1 MSESRVTRIAAC
13 VGCAAFALCVAPA
26 RSALAQDDDEGAP
39 VQATP
44 AVRRDGFTVGISG
57 GLAVASASGY
67 RNDVAEIGL
76 PEFEQGTGAAVSGGG
91 AFWVGGS
98 LADWLSISLGVQRTN
113 FSGNGLDAA
122 GAGLH
127 ARIELFPLFYR
138 GGAWQDV
145 GVSAFAGTGNVDVK
159 RGKETVAEGE
169 GTSLVGA
176 GVFFEPWRF
185 WQFSTGPELFYT
197 HQFSRSMSAHL
208 LVVGWRLAF
217 YRGP

>member
-1 MSESRVTRIAAC
+1 MPESSVTRLVAPLCTAL
-13 VGCAAFALCVAPA
+13 ALCVAPA
-26 RSALAQDDDEGAP
+26 RNARAQDDDGAP
-39 VQATP
+39 IKATP

-57 GLAVASASGY
+57 GLALASASGY
-67 RNDVAEIGL
+67 RNDVTEIGL
-76 PEFEQGTGAAVSGGG
+76 PEFEEGTGAAVSAGG
-91 AFWVGGS
+91 AFWLGGS
-98 LADWLSISLGVQRTN
+98 LADWLSIAIGVQRTN

-138 GGAWQDV
+138 GGAWQDA

-159 RGKETVAEGE
+159 RGNETVAAGE

-197 HQFSRSMSAHL
+197 HQFARSMSAHL